1 MKAKH
6 WIMRGSIFTVG
17 MLLLALGI
25 TFNTMTGFGTSCIT
39 AGYYAIYKATPLS
52 FAQACFGVYAIM
64 LVLEFLVKGKE
75 RDWKDLSQLPFS
87 LVYSIL
93 LEWMEK
99 LFMPIRFDTVWQ
111 NVLLLIAGV
120 ICIGIGTSMMLNMKV
135 TAGPPD
141 ALAAAIGWR
150 LKKGTGFGKNLLD
163 SFCVLLALTVDLIAH
178 GKLVSIGIGTVVSMI
193 CIGRVIAV
201 FEHFCKDKLLRLSG
215 MQQTAK

>member
-1 MKAKH
+1 MHRIAS
-6 WIMRGSIFTVG
+6 R
-17 MLLLALGI
+17 AGI
-25 TFNTMTGFGTSCIT
+25 
-39 AGYYAIYKATPLS
+39 
-52 FAQACFGVYAIM
+52 AIM

-111 NVLLLIAGV
+111 NVLLLVAGV